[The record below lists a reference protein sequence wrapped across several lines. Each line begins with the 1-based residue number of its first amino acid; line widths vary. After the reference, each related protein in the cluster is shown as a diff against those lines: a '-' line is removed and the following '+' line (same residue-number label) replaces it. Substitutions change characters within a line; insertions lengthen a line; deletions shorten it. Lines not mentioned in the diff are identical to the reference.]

1 MFTWIGSKFTAIL
14 GTYVLGVVSSLM
26 TAIAPIALTAMTL
39 WVALYGW
46 AVLSNEVS
54 ETVPTFLWKVFKIGL
69 VLAFALQSAF
79 YIANVSDT
87 ANALATG
94 VATTFLP
101 AATDPTTVSSPYALL
116 DAFNDKASQLVL
128 DLMKDAGITRLD
140 LLLAAVI
147 CSIGNVIFL
156 CIALFVVTLS
166 KVFLTFVIAVG
177 PIFVLCLAWRPTAR
191 FFDSWLSM
199 VLNAVVLT
207 WFAFF
212 ALGLSVYMGQAMV
225 QAAQDNGGFDGPNFN
240 VMGESLRYCVV
251 MILMAIICFQAPSL
265 ASALTGGAAVQQG
278 IQMVQNA
285 MMVAGVLG
293 RPRPRAASPAGRR
306 AASSAPAP
314 ACRTPPAAPPARWP
328 WPAPASPEPWPPA
341 PARSFGKATLQPVSR
356 PTSSPPSA
364 GEPEPTQGALNE
376 AFPSFAMPLI
386 VTLRATRRTPCAR
399 HPGHRHRQPDP
410 DHPAGAQR
418 RHQDREPG
426 PADHRSCR
434 TS

>member
-1 MFTWIGSKFTAIL
+1 MFTWIGTQFGTIL

-26 TAIAPIALTAMTL
+26 SAITPVALTAMTL

-46 AVLSNEVS
+46 AVLRNEVS
-54 ETVPTFLWKVFKIGL
+54 ETVPTFLWKVFKIVL

-79 YIANVSDT
+79 YIANVSDA

-101 AATDPTTVSSPYALL
+101 AAADPTAVSSPYALL
-116 DAFNDKASQLVL
+116 DAFNDQASQLVVE
-128 DLMKDAGITRLD
+128 LMRDAGITRLD

-147 CSIGNVIFL
+147 CSIGNVVFL

-225 QAAQDNGGFDGPNFN
+225 QAAQANGGFDGPNFN
-240 VMGESLRYCVV
+240 VLGESLRYCVV

-278 IQMVQNA
+278 VHMVQNT
-285 MMVAGVLG
+285 MMVAGIWSAS
-293 RPRPRAASPAGRR
+293 AARTSATATSGGVIHAGAGLPHTAGRATG
-306 AASSAPAP
+306 AAA
-314 ACRTPPAAPPARWP
+314 
-328 WPAPASPEPWPPA
+328 
-341 PARSFGKATLQPVSR
+341 V
-356 PTSSPPSA
+356 
-364 GEPEPTQGALNE
+364 
-376 AFPSFAMPLI
+376 
-386 VTLRATRRTPCAR
+386 
-399 HPGHRHRQPDP
+399 
-410 DHPAGAQR
+410 AGAR
-418 RHQDREPG
+418 FAGTMATGAGVIVRESYG
-426 PADHRSCR
+426 AARIAAYKLAALR
-434 TS
+434 GRA